1 MQSGIRKVN
10 LNETFAAFTELWSP
24 RIIGQVNDVHVKVA
38 KLHGD
43 FPWHAHD
50 AEDELFLVVK
60 GRLKLEFRDSEVW
73 LGEGELAVVPRGTE
87 HRSIADE
94 EVHIVLVEPAGTLNT
109 GNIRNE
115 RTIDELEWL

>member
-1 MQSGIRKVN
+1 MHSGIRKVK
-10 LNETFAAFTELWSP
+10 LNETFAAFTEHWSP
-24 RIIGQVNDVHVKVA
+24 RIIAQVNDVHVKVA

-60 GRLKLEFRDSEVW
+60 GRLKLEFRDGEVW

-87 HRSIADE
+87 HRPIADE
-94 EVHIVLVEPAGTLNT
+94 EVHIVLIEPAGTLNT
-109 GNIRNE
+109 GNVRNE